1 MDRRLMGQWG
11 RLLLVVA
18 TIGGGFWL
26 AGRALPYLYPF
37 LLGWLLAY
45 ALNPIVDLLQRGARA
60 PRWLAVV
67 LTLIVFAASMLTVV
81 SALVVRLINEIMTLS
96 GSLQGLVIWVQMTFD
111 RFLERPEWQRLL
123 ARLNAFYQQNPS
135 YQAPIDGRISETAQ
149 ALAQAGTNLL
159 KAILNGIVT
168 VLASLPEIA
177 TLAAV
182 ILLASFFISK
192 DWRAHQGRIG
202 AWFPEPMRRRTG
214 AVLRD
219 LRHALIGYAR
229 AQFLLISITAVAVT
243 LGLLIIGVENAVTIG
258 LLIGFV
264 DLLPYLGVGAAMIP
278 WIAYQYLSGD
288 WRLATAL
295 AVLYGVVLIAR
306 QIIEPKVLSSSIG
319 LDPLP
324 TLIIMFV
331 GLKMFGF
338 AGLVFGPIVLVVLSA
353 CRRAGVF
360 RDLGRYIAHGA
371 K

>member
-1 MDRRLMGQWG
+1 MGQWG
-11 RLLLVVA
+11 RLVLVA
-18 TIGGGFWL
+18 AGLAGGCWL
-26 AGRALPYLYPF
+26 VGRALPYVYPF

-45 ALNPIVDLLQRGARA
+45 ALNPVVDFLQQQVRT

-96 GSLQGLVIWVQMTFD
+96 GSLQDLVAWVETTLN
-111 RFLERPEWQRLL
+111 RLLARPEWQNLTE
-123 ARLNAFYQQNPS
+123 RLNSFYRQNPS
-135 YQAPIDGRISETAQ
+135 YQAPIESRISETGQ
-149 ALAQAGTNLL
+149 ALAQAGTDLL
-159 KAILNGIVT
+159 KGILNGIVT

-177 TLAAV
+177 TLAGV
-182 ILLASFFISK
+182 ILIASFFISK
-192 DWRAHQGRIG
+192 DWRTYSSRIDG
-202 AWFPEPMRRRTG
+202 WFPLSLRKRTS

-219 LRHALIGYAR
+219 LRHALFGYAR

-258 LLIGFV
+258 LIIGLV

-278 WIAYQYLSGD
+278 WIAYQYLVGD
-288 WRLATAL
+288 WRLGTAL
-295 AVLYGVVLIAR
+295 AVLYGVVLVAR

-324 TLIIMFV
+324 TLIFLFV
-331 GLKMFGF
+331 GLKMFGI
-338 AGLVFGPIVLVVLSA
+338 AGLVFGPLVLVVLTA
-353 CRRAGVF
+353 CHRAGVF
-360 RDLGRYIAHGA
+360 RDLGRYIANGA